1 MKQYCSYTKNAVAV
15 VILAIAS
22 TGLKAQGSFE
32 IEEIV
37 VTASKRGAADIQD
50 VAGNISAL
58 GSETL
63 DSTGVLGIKDFQ
75 KYIPGLNS
83 YQFSPGNTRLVLR
96 GLSSEAGASQ
106 VGVYYNEI
114 PALGKVGTNFFQ
126 SDLHL
131 VDLERIEVL
140 RGPQGTLYGAGSQ
153 GGTIRY
159 ITRMPNLERLELS
172 ARVDL
177 SARAEDAGEEYN
189 YSGMINVPLVED
201 VLGLRAVFYRRD
213 TDGNVDMPQL
223 GFENVGD
230 METYGGRI
238 TARWDIGDN
247 TTLTAL
253 ASYQEMDSED
263 AGAVQTDGNFRTS
276 RVLQPAH
283 DELEM
288 YNLTLEHEFGI
299 GSLTATTSYVERKAF
314 YSFDVSQFFAPP
326 FGPGFP
332 ASVNQDGIA
341 DLFSAEVRFASALP
355 GPFQFIIGGFYQDR
369 DVQEGG
375 LGKGFF
381 GDPTTGLPWPPDGP
395 LGPRRQFYGESQTEE
410 FSNKAVFGEVSWQL
424 TSKLELLAG
433 IRYFEIDSEIQSE
446 QVINP
451 FGPPAGLGPVLD
463 ASHNDQVFKF
473 QATYALA
480 GDILMYLAYSEG
492 FREGGPNALGLLSL
506 GGLPVPTSYAPDKV
520 ENYELG
526 WKTQFM
532 DRQLT
537 LNGSLYYMKWDDI
550 QVVLTEI
557 NGAFPYVENSG
568 KAELY
573 GVEAEVRF
581 QPDALEGFTLSLNLA
596 YASQE
601 LDEDSP
607 GYLLGDMSAGRKGD
621 DIPDATDFTLGVIAE
636 QRFTLLG
643 RDAFVSFDASYTGE
657 SLDEFS
663 TRSPLAREL
672 GNYWLAGARL
682 GIEGDNWSASIYA
695 KNIFNEREPIAWI
708 VYEVP
713 GLPDQLFVTAP
724 RAVGLRL
731 SFSY

>member
-22 TGLKAQGSFE
+22 TGLKAQGPLD

-75 KYIPGLNS
+75 KYVPGLNS
-83 YQFSPGNTRLVLR
+83 VQFGPGNTRIVLR
-96 GLSSEAGASQ
+96 GLGSEANAAQ

-114 PALGKVGTNFFQ
+114 PALGRIGGQFFQ

-159 ITRMPNLERLELS
+159 ITRMPNLDRLELS

-189 YSGMINVPLVED
+189 YSGMINVPLIED
-201 VLGLRAVFYRRD
+201 ALGLRAVFYRRD
-213 TDGNVDMPQL
+213 TDGNVDMPAL
-223 GFENVGD
+223 GFDNVGD

-253 ASYQEMDSED
+253 ATYQEMDSED
-263 AGAVQTDGNFRTS
+263 NGLVQEDGNYRAS
-276 RVLQPAH
+276 RVLQPAY

-299 GSLTATTSYVERKAF
+299 GSLVATTSYVEREGL

-332 ASVNQDGIA
+332 ASVNQDRKG
-341 DLFSAEVRFASALP
+341 DVFSAEVRFASALP

-381 GDPTTGLPWPPDGP
+381 GDPATGLPWPPDGP
-395 LGPRRQFYGESQTEE
+395 LGPRRQFFGDSLTEE

-424 TSKLELLAG
+424 TGKLELLAG
-433 IRYFEIDSEIQSE
+433 IRYFEIDSETQSE
-446 QVINP
+446 QTVNP

-480 GDILMYLAYSEG
+480 EDILMYLVYSEG
-492 FREGGPNALGLLSL
+492 FREGGPNTPGLLTL
-506 GGLPVPTSYAPDKV
+506 GGLPAPDTYTPDKV

-526 WKTQFM
+526 WKSQFM
-532 DRQLT
+532 GRQLT

-550 QVVLTEI
+550 QVLLQEI
-557 NGAFPYVENSG
+557 NRAFAYVENSG

-573 GVEAEVRF
+573 GVEAEARF
-581 QPDALEGFTLSLNLA
+581 QPDALEGFTLSVNLA

-607 GYLLGDMSAGRKGD
+607 GYLLGDVTAGRKGD

-643 RDAFVSFDASYTGE
+643 HDAFVSFDASYTGKAL
-657 SLDEFS
+657 SQFS
-663 TRSPLAREL
+663 TRSPVAREL
-672 GNYWLAGARL
+672 GNYWLAGARF
-682 GIEGDNWSASIYA
+682 GIEGDNWSASVYA
-695 KNIFNEREPIAWI
+695 KNIFNEREPISWI
-708 VYEVP
+708 VYRQR

-724 RAVGLRL
+724 RAVGVRL
-731 SFSY
+731 SLDY